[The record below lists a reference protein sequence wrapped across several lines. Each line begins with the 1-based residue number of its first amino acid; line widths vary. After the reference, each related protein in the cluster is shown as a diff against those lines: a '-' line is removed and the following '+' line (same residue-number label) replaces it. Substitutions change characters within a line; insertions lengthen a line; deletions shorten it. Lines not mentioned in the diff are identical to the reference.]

1 MKQCT
6 KSVADVSKFTASQ
19 IHVFEES
26 VFFAMTEN
34 VVQLKVLRATRSYLA
49 PTVPKTYQCDPNRS
63 NFTGP
68 NVFNRFRGYI
78 YAKGVVEND
87 QNMITQ

>member
-1 MKQCT
+1 
-6 KSVADVSKFTASQ
+6 
-19 IHVFEES
+19 
-26 VFFAMTEN
+26 MTEN
-34 VVQLKVLRATRSYLA
+34 VVQLKVLRATRRHLA
-49 PTVPKTYQCDPNRS
+49 PTVPKTDQCDPIRS

-87 QNMITQ
+87 